1 MCAKNRYERK
11 ARKKHFLGEA
21 PSDGQQSKNEKR
33 ASAKETLSQTGMDAL
48 AGVAGGAAGAAFGR
62 LSLVAGAV
70 VNAIGNYFKNRFASV
85 FGTGMMAS
93 GTLQLVESINGT
105 EKKKSFFEQ
114 IKERLVNYKNA
125 ISQKLFL
132 DKLPFGKKENSS
144 PTTVEIPQTTAGM
157 GEVQYFA
164 PPAENLL
171 GEGMQENDILKQ
183 YTDQIIKSAGN
194 QKPILG
200 TGDNEQVMGDT
211 DQQFSGDIDPTDKN
225 Y

>member
-1 MCAKNRYERK
+1 MCAKNRYARK

-21 PSDGQQSKNEKR
+21 PADGQQSKNEKKVTL
-33 ASAKETLSQTGMDAL
+33 KETLSETGMDAV

-70 VNAIGNYFKNRFASV
+70 INAIGNYFKNRFTSM

-93 GTLQLVESINGT
+93 GTPQLVESINGT
-105 EKKKSFFEQ
+105 ETKKSFFEQ
-114 IKERLVNYKNA
+114 VKERLVNYKNA
-125 ISQKLFL
+125 IAQKLFL
-132 DKLPFGKKENSS
+132 DKLPFGKKNN
-144 PTTVEIPQTTAGM
+144 PTTVEIPQSTAGM

-171 GEGMQENDILKQ
+171 GEGTQEVDILKQ
-183 YTDQIIKSAGN
+183 YTDQILKSAQS
-194 QKPILG
+194 QKPVLG
-200 TGDNEQVMGDT
+200 TGDNEQQVMGDT
-211 DQQFSGDIDPTDKN
+211 DQQFSGDLDPSEKN